1 MKLVVAILITL
12 MLTDPGKISQIN
24 SLKSQAKKAFQSG
37 DYKTAIEK
45 YRYLTD
51 SLAVTEDEVRLNLA
65 NALFQ
70 QHDTTEALNLYQ
82 QLNSSADIKI
92 RSRASQQMGVMNNRQ
107 GRFEEALSNFKQAI
121 KSDPANQDARFN
133 YEMLKKKLEEKKKQ
147 EEQQKQNQQ
156 QDKNKDQKNEQQK
169 DQQKK
174 NEQQKQQEQDN
185 KDKEQKGDK
194 KDEDKKNEKQDQQ
207 KKEEQQQQDQQ
218 KNSEEKKKTPPSVS
232 EKLEQMKISEQKA
245 KMLLEAMKNQE
256 IQYLQ
261 QNKRKATKP
270 KDKGKPDW

>member
-12 MLTDPGKISQIN
+12 VLTDPGKISQIN

-70 QHDTTEALNLYQ
+70 QNDTTEALNLYQ
-82 QLNSSADIKI
+82 QLNSSTDIKI

-107 GRFEEALSNFKQAI
+107 GKFEEALSNFKQAI

-133 YEMLKKKLEEKKKQ
+133 YEMLKKKIADKKRKEEEERNKRNQKPSEFAKKLK
-147 EEQQKQNQQ
+147 EQADQLV
-156 QDKNKDQKNEQQK
+156 NKFMFNDAFKLMQTGLQK
-169 DQQKK
+169 DQTVSYY
-174 NEQQKQQEQDN
+174 
-185 KDKEQKGDK
+185 
-194 KDEDKKNEKQDQQ
+194 EDFINRLKTVTAI
-207 KKEEQQQQDQQ
+207 
-218 KNSEEKKKTPPSVS
+218 NSKVK
-232 EKLEQMKISEQKA
+232 
-245 KMLLEAMKNQE
+245 
-256 IQYLQ
+256 
-261 QNKRKATKP
+261 
-270 KDKGKPDW
+270 